1 MTQTYRFK
9 VDKLIRDKLPDIV
22 KTEEDTFLD
31 FHVLN
36 DIDYQNALKNKL
48 IEESHEVHSAETRE
62 DMTDELADV
71 MEVFQS
77 LINSFSLS
85 FEEIVQRQN
94 KRRME
99 RGGFSKKIYCHHVS
113 VSEKNPKRLN
123 YYKDRPDQYPEI
135 K

>member
-1 MTQTYRFK
+1 MTQTYHFR

-22 KTEEDTFLD
+22 KTEEETSLD
-31 FHVLN
+31 CRVLN

-48 IEESHEVHSAETRE
+48 IEESFEVRSADTRE
-62 DMTDELADV
+62 DMIDELADV

-77 LINSFSLS
+77 IADSFSLS

-94 KRRME
+94 ARKME
-99 RGGFSKKIYCHHVS
+99 RGGFSGKIYCHSVS